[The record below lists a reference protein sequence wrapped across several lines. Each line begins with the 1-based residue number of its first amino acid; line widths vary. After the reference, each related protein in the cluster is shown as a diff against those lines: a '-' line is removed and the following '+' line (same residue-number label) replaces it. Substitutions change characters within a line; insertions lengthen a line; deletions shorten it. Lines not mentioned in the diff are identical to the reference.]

1 VTKVFFVGV
10 CSSKAA
16 AAHEVA
22 RRGSRNGDR
31 VPQLR
36 YAGAQGNLGCCGAL
50 KKFITFSRISRSL
63 YDDLAIG

>member
-1 VTKVFFVGV
+1 VTKEFGVGV

-31 VPQLR
+31 MPQLR
-36 YAGAQGNLGCCGAL
+36 YAGAQGNLACSGASE
-50 KKFITFSRISRSL
+50 KFITFTRISRSL
-63 YDDLAIG
+63 YDDLAID